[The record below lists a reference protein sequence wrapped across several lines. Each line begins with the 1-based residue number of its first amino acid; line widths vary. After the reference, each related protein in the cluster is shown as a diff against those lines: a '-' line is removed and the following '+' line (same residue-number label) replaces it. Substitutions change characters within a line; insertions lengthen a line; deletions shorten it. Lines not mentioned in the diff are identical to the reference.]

1 MKVLGYLK
9 IIFIF
14 IFLSISCFY
23 VPHVQAQ
30 NTAKTVQIKLKE
42 VVPVDGQKIK
52 ATIEWDTAQSGEHY
66 YEIFSKTG
74 SGDYSSL
81 GNLAASPLVLTFAED
96 RQFFT
101 IKVREV
107 TAAGAGDFSNEVT
120 VSWTRSTLSAPAN
133 VTIQKQAAAN
143 NTIEATIKWDSVSR
157 ATKYN
162 VYTFFDGNK
171 QKIGESPATESKVS
185 FGKYGSNFAIA
196 VSAANEFTESEVSAM
211 AGVEREQYV
220 NPTNTPAPTSKI
232 VPELTTGPA
241 NLRILSQ
248 KIENDKKNIEII
260 WDSLP
265 NSPGYY
271 VYISTKDEF
280 TKLSGVTLNSVIIS
294 VPVHFISFKIAVKG
308 VNEKGESPL
317 SNALEIKDEETKI
330 EIQLKDDMVVSPVL
344 KTSSTPIPAQ
354 KDVLKKIEIKETKP
368 KDQPVSILGV
378 NVKSDLAPNIE
389 IKKKDES
396 FGKKIASFFSS
407 IVTFFTSWWK

>member
-1 MKVLGYLK
+1 MKVLGVLK
-9 IIFIF
+9 IIIVFFFFIF
-14 IFLSISCFY
+14 NSFLI
-23 VPHVQAQ
+23 PQVQAQ
-30 NTAKTVQIKLKE
+30 NTAQKVQIKLKE
-42 VVPVDGQKIK
+42 VVPVEGQKIRV
-52 ATIEWDTAQSGEHY
+52 TIEWDSTASADHY

-74 SGDYSSL
+74 SGEYSSI
-81 GNLAASPLVLTFAED
+81 GNLAASPLVLTFVED
-96 RQFFT
+96 RQFFS

-107 TAAGAGDFSNEVT
+107 TSKGTGDFSNELT
-120 VSWTRSTLSAPAN
+120 VQWTRSPLGSPTN
-133 VTIQKQAAAN
+133 VTVQKQSAGN
-143 NTIEATIKWDSVSR
+143 DSIEATIKWNPVNR

-162 VYTFFDGNK
+162 VFTFFDGNK
-171 QKIGESPATESKVS
+171 QKIGESTTTESKIA
-185 FGKYGSNFAIA
+185 FGRYGSNFSIA
-196 VSAANEFTESEVSAM
+196 VSAANEFTESEVSAK
-211 AGVEREQYV
+211 AAVEREQYV

-232 VPELTTGPA
+232 VPLLTTAPV

-248 KIENDKKNIEII
+248 KIENDKKNIELI

-317 SNALEIKDEETKI
+317 SNVLEIKDEETKI
-330 EIQLKDDMVVSPVL
+330 EIQLKDDIKVSPVI
-344 KTSSTPIPAQ
+344 TGSPTPTPGQ
-354 KDVLKKIEIKETKP
+354 KEALEKIEIKETKP
-368 KDQPVSILGV
+368 KEQPVSILGV